1 VLPFVVRRLAAALG
15 ILLVVSAVT
24 FFLFFA
30 VPGEPAAVTCGR
42 TCTPE
47 RIADINHA
55 LGFDKPVLT
64 QYADFMRGL
73 VAGRDFVQAEEVVHC
88 RVPCLG
94 YSVRTG
100 QPVTEVL
107 LDRFP
112 ATLSLAAGAAV
123 LFLLGGVGVGVLSAL
138 RQGGPLDKA
147 GVAFALAGASLQ
159 IYFVGLLLQNIF
171 VRDLGWLPRPGYT
184 PLTENPGEWFA
195 GLLLPW
201 FTLAFVS
208 TALYARLTR
217 ATMIEVLSEDY
228 IRAARARGLSRR
240 QIYVKHA
247 GRATI
252 SPVVTVFG
260 LDFAGLLG
268 GAIITESVF
277 PIHGLGEL
285 AVKSV
290 ATQDLPMI
298 MGTVLVAA
306 VAVLVANLIVDV
318 VYALVD
324 PRVRIT

>member
-1 VLPFVVRRLAAALG
+1 
-15 ILLVVSAVT
+15 VT

-30 VPGEPAAVTCGR
+30 VPGEPGRISCGKV
-42 TCTPE
+42 CTPE
-47 RIADINHA
+47 RIADVNRA

-64 QYADFMRGL
+64 QYAEFMKGI
-73 VAGRDFVQAEEVVHC
+73 VAGRDFVQADEVVHC

-94 YSVRTG
+94 YSVRTQ

-112 ATLSLAAGAAV
+112 ATLSLAAGAAA
-123 LFLLGGVGVGVLSAL
+123 LFLLGGVGLGVLSAL
-138 RQGGPLDKA
+138 RQGRPLDRI
-147 GVAFALAGASLQ
+147 GVAFALAGASVQ
-159 IYFVGLLLQNIF
+159 IYFLGLLLQNIF

-184 PLTENPGEWFA
+184 PLTENPGKWFS

-201 FTLAFVS
+201 LTLAFVS

-217 ATMIEVLSEDY
+217 ATMIETLSEDY

-240 QIYVKHA
+240 QIYLKHA

-252 SPVVTVFG
+252 SPVLTVFG

-285 AVKSV
+285 AVKAV
-290 ATQDLPMI
+290 AGSDLPMI
-298 MGTVLVAA
+298 MGTVLLAA
-306 VAVLVANLIVDV
+306 VAVVVANLVVDV
-318 VYALVD
+318 VYAVVD